1 MSLKER
7 HIEQNKKQIKKVLF
21 GKTGAKDEFPRY
33 INCETKK
40 TFVADVNPDALFAD
54 GFDDAIIGYDA
65 SGFCVV
71 YDYNKCLDVLVKRD
85 KMSMSEA
92 HEYMEFNV
100 VGAFVGDFTPHFV
113 HTLVTIG

>member
-1 MSLKER
+1 MGLKTR
-7 HIEQNKKQIKKVLF
+7 HIEQNMAQVKKVI
-21 GKTGAKDEFPRY
+21 AKQFPHYVDTTSARSFIGD
-33 INCETKK
+33 INEQ
-40 TFVADVNPDALFAD
+40 ALFAD

-85 KMSMSEA
+85 KMSMCEA

>member
-1 MSLKER
+1 MGLKTR
-7 HIEQNKKQIKKVLF
+7 HIEQNMTQVKKVIT
-21 GKTGAKDEFPRY
+21 KQFPHYVDCTSARSFIGD
-33 INCETKK
+33 INEQ
-40 TFVADVNPDALFAD
+40 ALFAD

-71 YDYNKCLDVLVKRD
+71 YDYNKCLEVLVKND

-100 VGAFVGDFTPHFV
+100 VSAFVGDFTPHFV